1 MLIIAVFAAMLF
13 LNLFFRVKV
22 MKLYRYLVQNR
33 VDLSTKHFFD
43 DEKLQQEIVEKYPQH
58 EQQIKQFVGLIRRS
72 ITMASI
78 LIVIIFLLGYTLMKF
93 R

>member
-33 VDLSTKHFFD
+33 VDFSTKHFFD
-43 DEKLQQEIVEKYPQH
+43 DEKLQREIVEKYPQH
-58 EQQIKQFVGLIRRS
+58 ESQIKQFVGLIRRS